1 LAHLSTHVLDVA
13 RGTPAE
19 GLVVELHFLES
30 AQRRQLARLATNRDG
45 RTDVPLLSSPR
56 LETGIYELTFHAAD
70 YFRRLG
76 ITLSDPPL
84 FGDIVVRV
92 GIADPTGNYHVPL
105 LLSPFAYSTY
115 RGS

>member
-1 LAHLSTHVLDVA
+1 MWLAELRRRAWSSSSISWRAHSVA
-13 RGTPAE
+13 SWQGWPPIET
-19 GLVVELHFLES
+19 VELTS
-30 AQRRQLARLATNRDG
+30 
-45 RTDVPLLSSPR
+45 PLLSSPR

-70 YFRRLG
+70 YFRRVG

-84 FGDIVVRV
+84 FGDIVVRI

-105 LLSPFAYSTY
+105 LLAPFAYSTY